1 MNEIEPDDADVTE
14 ELTNRRPVDPKDGIP
29 ELIQFGRYE
38 VVGFLGQG
46 SIAPEN
52 RLRADIGVF
61 VALGAALVGGFVLWL
76 VLRGVWDLIGVS

>member
-1 MNEIEPDDADVTE
+1 MTDYLLCV
-14 ELTNRRPVDPKDGIP
+14 
-29 ELIQFGRYE
+29 LIVLVAY

-46 SIAPEN
+46 SIAPVN